1 MKQMKKMMVTM
12 LIAAVGLLPVSQ
24 IKADAVEKPYLSLGA
39 DLNESQKSKVLSLLG
54 VSKDELADYEI
65 MEVTNE
71 EEHEYLGEYLSA
83 SVIGSN
89 ALSSVRI
96 EKLEEGEGIGVE
108 TKNIT
113 YCTSGMY
120 TNALTTAGVTDA
132 QVTVAG
138 PFEISGT
145 AALVGVMK
153 AYSDMTG
160 EDVLQENADAATNEL
175 VLTGELAE
183 DMGAEKAE
191 QLVALVKQR
200 VLDGKI
206 SNGEGIE
213 EAITKSA
220 DELGI
225 ELTKEQQK
233 ELTELMDK
241 INDLNLDADKL
252 KQQAEKVYDKLKDLD
267 VSVEEAQGFFDKLVQ
282 FFASLTEKIISWFS
296 GLFG

>member
-1 MKQMKKMMVTM
+1 MKQMKKIMATM
-12 LIAAVGLLPVSQ
+12 LIAAVGLLPASHV
-24 IKADAVEKPYLSLGA
+24 KADAVEKPYLSLGA
-39 DLNESQKSKVLSLLG
+39 DLSDSQKSKVLSLLG
-54 VSKDELADYEI
+54 VSEEELSDYEVL
-65 MEVTNE
+65 EVTNE

-145 AALVGVMK
+145 AALVGIMK

-160 EDVLQENADAATNEL
+160 EDVLKENADAATNEL

-191 QLVALVKQR
+191 QLMALVKQR

-213 EAITKSA
+213 EVIAKSA

-233 ELTELMDK
+233 EMAELMDK
-241 INDLNLDADKL
+241 INDLNLDVDKM
-252 KQQAEKVYDKLKDLD
+252 KQQAEKVYDKLKELD
-267 VSVEEAQGFFDKLVQ
+267 VSVEEAQGLFDKLVK
-282 FFASLTEKIISWFS
+282 FFENLTKKMIDFFS
-296 GLFG
+296 

>member
-1 MKQMKKMMVTM
+1 MNKIRKFVVTM
-12 LIAAVGLLPVSQ
+12 LIATVGLLPASH

-39 DLNESQKSKVLSLLG
+39 DLSEAQKSTVLSLLG
-54 VSKDELADYEI
+54 VSKEELSDYEV

-96 EKLEEGEGIGVE
+96 EKLDEGEGIGVE

-183 DMGAEKAE
+183 TLGAEDAE
-191 QLVALVKQR
+191 QLVALVKQKI
-200 VLDGKI
+200 LDGDLQ
-206 SNGEGIE
+206 SAEDIE
-213 EAITKSA
+213 KAITESA
-220 DELGI
+220 EQLDVS
-225 ELTKEQQK
+225 LTEEQEK
-233 ELTELMDK
+233 ELAKLMDK
-241 INDLNLDADKL
+241 IKNLNLDVDKI
-252 KQQAEKVYDKLKDLD
+252 KQQAEKVYEKLQDLD
-267 VSVEEAQGFFDKLVQ
+267 VSVEQAQGFFDKLVA
-282 FFASLTEKIISWFS
+282 FFASITEKIISWLG